1 MGWLQEAG
9 FRNTRVEHLV
19 GPESMVIGIK

>member
-1 MGWLQEAG
+1 MKGAG
-9 FRNTRVEHLV
+9 FRDGRVEHLV